1 MRLADEKQMAQ
12 RGDPVR
18 RVAAYSL
25 LLNIVLV
32 SIKLALSQISGSLS
46 LRADAVHSMV
56 DVFASLAL
64 ILGLFIS
71 SRKSKDFPYGLY
83 KVENVVSVIIS
94 ILLFLTAY
102 EIAAAA
108 FRGGLAPLSYRG
120 WMMAAVAAL
129 VPVPFIFGRYQVHVG
144 RQLNS
149 PSLIADGI
157 QHQAD
162 VLTSAVVLV
171 AFLGQSSG
179 LALDRWAAV
188 IIALFIIRSAWEILV
203 SGMRVLLDASVDSQ
217 TLDKIRSLILE
228 EPAVSNLL
236 EVTARNSGRY
246 LFVEASL
253 ALRIS
258 DLKRA
263 HMASLKIEEK
273 IMREVPHVDRV
284 LIHYEPQT
292 KTVVR
297 YAIPLADPRGEIGQH
312 FGESPYF
319 ALMDLDLKQRSLR
332 RQEIVANPFKDL
344 PKGKGLKVAEFLLSS
359 KPDVVLTRESL
370 AGKGPGYA
378 FAEAGVET
386 EQIEATTLEELVEE
400 LLAMER

>member
-12 RGDPVR
+12 RGDPVQ

-25 LLNIVLV
+25 LLNIMLV
-32 SIKLALSQISGSLS
+32 GIKLALSQISGSLS

-108 FRGGLAPLSYRG
+108 FRGGLAPFSIQG
-120 WMMAAVAAL
+120 WLLAAVAAL
-129 VPVPFIFGRYQVHVG
+129 VPVPFIFGRYQVRVG

-179 LALDRWAAV
+179 LALDRGAAV
-188 IIALFIIRSAWEILV
+188 IIALFIIRSAWDILM

-217 TLDKIRSLILE
+217 TLNKIRSLIME

-246 LFVEASL
+246 LFVEASI
-253 ALRIS
+253 ALRMR

-263 HMASLKIEEK
+263 HLASLKIEEK
-273 IMREVPHVDRV
+273 IKREVPHVDRV

-297 YAIPLADPRGEIGQH
+297 HAIPLADPRGEIGQH

-319 ALMDLDLKQRSLR
+319 ALMDIDLKQRSLR

-344 PKGKGLKVAEFLLSS
+344 PKGKGLKVAEFLLSY
-359 KPDVVLTRESL
+359 KPDVVLARESL
-370 AGKGPGYA
+370 VGKGPGYA

-386 EQIEATTLEELVEE
+386 EQIEAGSLEELVKE
-400 LLAMER
+400 LLVMEK

>member
-1 MRLADEKQMAQ
+1 MADRKGTAEEH
-12 RGDPVR
+12 GDPVR
-18 RVAAYSL
+18 RVAVYSL
-25 LLNIVLV
+25 LLNIGLV
-32 SIKLALSQISGSLS
+32 GTKLVLSQISGSLS
-46 LRADAVHSMV
+46 LRADSVHSMV
-56 DVFASLAL
+56 DVFASFGL
-64 ILGLFIS
+64 ILGLIIS

-83 KVENVVSVIIS
+83 KVENVVSVVIS

-102 EIAAAA
+102 EIAVAAV
-108 FRGGLAPLSYRG
+108 RGELAPLSYRG
-120 WMMAAVAAL
+120 WLLAAVAAL

-149 PSLIADGI
+149 PSLIADGV

-179 LALDRWAAV
+179 LALDRVAAV
-188 IIALFIIRSAWEILV
+188 IIALFIIRSGWDILK
-203 SGMRVLLDASVDSQ
+203 SGMRVLLDASVDPE

-228 EPAVSNLL
+228 EPAVSSLK

-253 ALRIS
+253 TLRIR

-263 HMASLKIEEK
+263 HLASLHIEDKIR
-273 IMREVPHVDRV
+273 REVPNVDRV

-292 KTVVR
+292 KTVMR
-297 YAIPLADPRGEIGQH
+297 YAIPLADPRGDIGQH

-319 ALMDLDLKQRSLR
+319 ALMDVDLKQRSLR
-332 RQEIVANPFKDL
+332 RQEIVANSIKDR
-344 PKGKGLKVAEFLLSS
+344 PKGKGLKVAEFLLSA
-359 KPDVVLTRESL
+359 KPDVVLNRESL
-370 AGKGPGYA
+370 VGKGPGYA
-378 FAEAGVET
+378 FAEAGAEMG
-386 EQIEATTLEELVEE
+386 QIQAIFLEELVEE
-400 LLAMER
+400 LLAKEK

>member
-1 MRLADEKQMAQ
+1 LADEKGTAEVH
-12 RGDPVR
+12 GDPVG
-18 RVAAYSL
+18 RVAVYSL
-25 LLNIVLV
+25 LLNIGLV
-32 SIKLALSQISGSLS
+32 GTKLVLSQISGSLS

-64 ILGLFIS
+64 ILGLIIS

-83 KVENVVSVIIS
+83 KVENVVSVVIS

-102 EIAAAA
+102 EIAVAAA
-108 FRGGLAPLSYRG
+108 RGGLAPLSYRG
-120 WMMAAVAAL
+120 WLLAAVAAL

-149 PSLIADGI
+149 PSLIADGV
-157 QHQAD
+157 QHQVD

-179 LALDRWAAV
+179 LALDRAAAV
-188 IIALFIIRSAWEILV
+188 IIALFIIRSGWDILK
-203 SGMRVLLDASVDSQ
+203 SGMRVLLDASVDPE

-228 EPAVSNLL
+228 EPAVSSLK

-253 ALRIS
+253 TLRIR

-263 HMASLKIEEK
+263 HLASLHIEDKIR
-273 IMREVPHVDRV
+273 REVPNVDRV

-292 KTVVR
+292 KTVMR
-297 YAIPLADPRGEIGQH
+297 YAIPLADPRGDIGQH

-319 ALMDLDLKQRSLR
+319 ALMDVDLKQRSLL
-332 RQEIVANPFKDL
+332 RQEIVANSFKDL
-344 PKGKGLKVAEFLLSS
+344 PKGKGLKVAEFLLSA

-370 AGKGPGYA
+370 VGKGPGYA

-386 EQIEATTLEELVEE
+386 EQTQARSLEELVEE
-400 LLAMER
+400 LLAEEK

>member
-1 MRLADEKQMAQ
+1 LADEKGATEEY
-12 RGDPVR
+12 GDPVR
-18 RVAAYSL
+18 RVAVYSL
-25 LLNIVLV
+25 LLNIGLV
-32 SIKLALSQISGSLS
+32 GTKLVLSQISGSLS

-64 ILGLFIS
+64 ILGLIIS

-83 KVENVVSVIIS
+83 KVENVVSVVIS

-102 EIAAAA
+102 EIAVAAV
-108 FRGGLAPLSYRG
+108 RGGLAPLSYRG
-120 WMMAAVAAL
+120 WLLAAVAAL

-149 PSLIADGI
+149 PSLIADGV
-157 QHQAD
+157 QHQVD
-162 VLTSAVVLV
+162 VLTSTVVLV
-171 AFLGQSSG
+171 AFLAQSSG
-179 LALDRWAAV
+179 LALDRAAAV
-188 IIALFIIRSAWEILV
+188 IIVLFIIRSGWDILK
-203 SGMRVLLDASVDSQ
+203 SGMRVLLDASVDPE

-228 EPAVSNLL
+228 EPAVSSLK

-253 ALRIS
+253 ALRIR

-263 HMASLKIEEK
+263 HLASLHIEDKIR
-273 IMREVPHVDRV
+273 REVPHVDRV

-292 KTVVR
+292 KTVMR
-297 YAIPLADPRGEIGQH
+297 YAIPLADSRGDIGQH

-319 ALMDLDLKQRSLR
+319 ALMDVDLKQKSLR
-332 RQEIVANPFKDL
+332 RQEIVANSFKDL
-344 PKGKGLKVAEFLLSS
+344 PKGKGLKVAEFLLGS

-370 AGKGPGYA
+370 VGKGPGYA

-386 EQIEATTLEELVEE
+386 EQTQARSLEKFVEE
-400 LLAMER
+400 LLAVEK